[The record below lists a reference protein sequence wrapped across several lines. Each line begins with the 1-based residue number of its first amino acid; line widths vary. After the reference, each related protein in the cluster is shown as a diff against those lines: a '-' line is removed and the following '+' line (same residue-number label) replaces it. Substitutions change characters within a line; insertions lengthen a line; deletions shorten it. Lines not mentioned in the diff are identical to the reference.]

1 MVRADCSL
9 MNSKPP
15 PIKLGCNTV
24 DARHDNMGGIPACA
38 NIHGIVAIAQFFQSI
53 IAAPPI
59 AANIRALFYAV

>member
-24 DARHDNMGGIPACA
+24 DTGHDNMGRIPACA
-38 NIHGIVAIAQFFQSI
+38 NIDGIMAIAHFFHDGFSCL
-53 IAAPPI
+53 AAMC
-59 AANIRALFYAV
+59 V